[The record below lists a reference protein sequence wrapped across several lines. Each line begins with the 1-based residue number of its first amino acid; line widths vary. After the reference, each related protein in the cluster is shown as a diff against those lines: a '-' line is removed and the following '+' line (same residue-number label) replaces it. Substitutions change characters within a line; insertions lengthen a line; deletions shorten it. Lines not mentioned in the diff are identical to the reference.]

1 MANPITQDLNRIQN
15 ILLNEYLPFLNNAL
29 NVDPSIFMQ
38 KIKKGTLDASMG
50 QFGARIGIGG
60 GFGMSAEGQDTP
72 DAHAPLYS
80 KLSYTTK
87 DAYNELRI
95 SNKAIQLGRSAKS
108 AMIDAVKDE
117 MDAAYEA
124 CAWNV
129 GRMLFGNGSGKLAT
143 IPAAAGSAKA
153 SHVVNDTSYLME
165 GLTCDIYES
174 GGTVAKAGVQIK
186 AIDHSTKTVTFDATF
201 TCGTNAVIYAQNSKD
216 REITGLGTIYDS
228 AITSI
233 YGLTKADNPWLKP
246 LTYSYKV
253 TASKTEEPDDVII
266 NKAIQDSER
275 MRRGKIDLIMM
286 GDTIYSD
293 FLNYLKSSN
302 TQYVTN
308 NNYRNGFASIKIV
321 YGNREVDVYNERFV
335 PASKAWGVDTSQFEL
350 RQTGWDFMAY
360 QGGGIFNLMEGKSV
374 YRACLANYLE
384 LICKNPGTCIEIERK
399 TE

>member
-80 KLSYTTK
+80 KLNYTTK

-253 TASKTEEPDDVII
+253 TASKTEEPDDVLI

-286 GDTIYSD
+286 GDTIYAD

>member
-1 MANPITQDLNRIQN
+1 MANPRTQDLNNIQD

-60 GFGMSAEGQDTP
+60 GFGMSGEGQDTP

-124 CAWNV
+124 SAWNV

-143 IPAAAGSAKA
+143 ISAAATSAKA

-186 AIDHSTKTVTFDATF
+186 SIDHATKTVTFDTTF
-201 TCGTNAVIYAQNSKD
+201 TCGANAVVYVQNSKD
-216 REITGLGTIYDS
+216 KEITGLGTIYDT

-246 LTYSYKV
+246 LRYSYTV
-253 TASKTEEPDDVII
+253 TTSKTEEPDDVLI

-286 GDTIYSD
+286 GDTLYSD

-350 RQTGWDFMAY
+350 RQTGWEFMAY

>member
-80 KLSYTTK
+80 KLNYTTK

-143 IPAAAGSAKA
+143 IPTAAGSAKA

-201 TCGTNAVIYAQNSKD
+201 TCGANAVIYAQNSKD

-253 TASKTEEPDDVII
+253 TASKTEEPDDVLI

-286 GDTIYSD
+286 GDTIYAD

>member
-143 IPAAAGSAKA
+143 ISAAASSAKA

-228 AITSI
+228 ATTSI

-253 TASKTEEPDDVII
+253 TASKTEEPDDVLI